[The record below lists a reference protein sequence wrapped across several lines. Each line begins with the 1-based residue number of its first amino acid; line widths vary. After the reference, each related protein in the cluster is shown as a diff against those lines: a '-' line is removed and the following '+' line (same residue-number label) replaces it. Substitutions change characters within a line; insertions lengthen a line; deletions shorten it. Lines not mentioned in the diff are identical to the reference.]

1 MPTLSVAVFSDY
13 VCPWCYMGLA
23 GLDTIAG
30 THALS
35 VSRCAYELRPREAP
49 PRDPAQEAA
58 LRAKILSSRKMV
70 EEAAR
75 DRFGLE
81 MRHPDLDFGLDT
93 RLAHVGARVADAL
106 GAGEAYHRAV
116 FAAYWQ
122 QGRNIGERA
131 VLCAI
136 AGEVGLDAAAF
147 DSALDQPEH
156 LEAVLSDET
165 WAQNQGL
172 GGVPAF
178 IFANRYLVSG
188 AQPVA
193 VLRQVV
199 ERCLAEGLATD

>member
-1 MPTLSVAVFSDY
+1 MPSISVAVFSDY
-13 VCPWCYMGLA
+13 VCPWCFMGMA
-23 GLDTIAG
+23 GLDAVAR
-30 THALS
+30 THTVL
-35 VSRCAYELRPREAP
+35 VSRRAYELRPREAP

-81 MRHPDLDFGLDT
+81 MRHPELDFGIDT
-93 RLAHVGARVADAL
+93 RLAHVGARVAEAL

-131 VLCAI
+131 VLREI
-136 AGEVGLDAAAF
+136 ASEVGLEAIAFDAA
-147 DSALDQPEH
+147 LDRPEH

-165 WAQNQGL
+165 WAQHQGL

-199 ERCLAEGLATD
+199 ERCVAEGLGA